1 MYPTAHVGPGA
12 EDMSEDEEASL
23 VQERDRTLRTALD
36 QIQQRRRAPA
46 NPPSPP
52 SAVDAIEHQ
61 FKECHGSSDA
71 AVDGDSAAAAKPS
84 PPQGPLEALRQ
95 REWLLNLQEQQEL
108 QRLKVALSSPVQQE
122 LTEEKEEQL
131 LFNGEVPPLLPVQS
145 TAAALCTTTASS
157 TCTSST
163 STHSI
168 TSTSSTAS
176 SSQHSTCTTTS
187 ATCPSNSA
195 RSGPNRGSMGS
206 RGRGGNRSRPPCVHH
221 NSRGRP
227 FARREH
233 PQQGQSVQQTKARNG
248 HHKRHSMGQP
258 RSALTIESSQ
268 IGRPKATG
276 GRWGHEHRLQ
286 SRENLMQ
293 QMPNERDW
301 VSSYPSSSSTPTHA
315 ALRPNG
321 VPTTTAA
328 SNAPARPANSPKNTT
343 EPPVWQQGVMPLS
356 VQDEASMLAQAIEL
370 SRLDEGAA
378 SIEEEQ
384 LRMVLEQSRQEAR
397 GRGGGGNNR
406 RGASRFPRRGWGAPG
421 RGGGAERHPQME
433 APLPPVSPN
442 LLNRIT
448 IVGSIDAG
456 RLTSGAMPP
465 PLPLVQ
471 PPPAPPPSSP
481 NAEPTVTFDQWLS
494 LCSRY
499 MPLLAQGMVE
509 LQRTCAAVRSA
520 APSLDG
526 APLLLPP
533 PPLWSSR
540 FPPGGAQSPLSPM
553 APPMTPPMNSITSPM
568 APPPMGPSHMAPA
581 DGGIFNPAPSAFQCI
596 PQPARP
602 PRPVRGAGHNAGL
615 HQKNVQQHH
624 QQMPAA
630 HVGKRQHLNEQVHSG
645 GQSLGDVGHRLH
657 QKNMQQHPHQPPAAA
672 NTSRKQQPTE
682 QVHSCG
688 QGSDD
693 TGHRQLQK
701 PAQQQPLA
709 ANMGSKQHTSEQP
722 HALCRGGARAKKKR
736 KGGKP
741 TSS

>member
-1 MYPTAHVGPGA
+1 MYATAHVGPGA

-52 SAVDAIEHQ
+52 PAVDAIEHQ

-163 STHSI
+163 STHST
-168 TSTSSTAS
+168 TSTCSTSS

-195 RSGPNRGSMGS
+195 RSGPNRGSTGG

-233 PQQGQSVQQTKARNG
+233 PQQG
-248 HHKRHSMGQP
+248 
-258 RSALTIESSQ
+258 
-268 IGRPKATG
+268 

-301 VSSYPSSSSTPTHA
+301 VPSNPSSGSTPTHA

-328 SNAPARPANSPKNTT
+328 SNPPARPANNSPKTM

-406 RGASRFPRRGWGAPG
+406 RGAPRFPRRGWGAPG

-433 APLPPVSPN
+433 APLPPVPPN

-540 FPPGGAQSPLSPM
+540 FPPGGAQSPLSSM

-624 QQMPAA
+624 QQVPAA
-630 HVGKRQHLNEQVHSG
+630 HVGKRQHLNEQVHIG
-645 GQSLGDVGHRLH
+645 GQSSGDVGHRLH
-657 QKNMQQHPHQPPAAA
+657 QKNMQQHPHQPSAAA
-672 NTSRKQQPTE
+672 NASRKQQPTE
-682 QVHSCG
+682 QVHSGG

-722 HALCRGGARAKKKR
+722 RALCRGGARTKKKR

>member
-1 MYPTAHVGPGA
+1 MYATAHVGPGA

-52 SAVDAIEHQ
+52 PAVDAIEHQ

-108 QRLKVALSSPVQQE
+108 QRLKE

-163 STHSI
+163 STHST
-168 TSTSSTAS
+168 TSTCSTSS

-195 RSGPNRGSMGS
+195 RSGPNRGSTGG

-233 PQQGQSVQQTKARNG
+233 PQQG
-248 HHKRHSMGQP
+248 
-258 RSALTIESSQ
+258 
-268 IGRPKATG
+268 

-301 VSSYPSSSSTPTHA
+301 VPSNPSSGSTPTHA

-328 SNAPARPANSPKNTT
+328 SNPPARPANNSPKTM

-378 SIEEEQ
+378 SSIEEEQ

-406 RGASRFPRRGWGAPG
+406 RGAPRFPRRGWGAPG

-433 APLPPVSPN
+433 APLPPVPPN

-540 FPPGGAQSPLSPM
+540 FPPGGAQSPLSSM

-624 QQMPAA
+624 QQVPAA
-630 HVGKRQHLNEQVHSG
+630 HVGKRQHLNEQVHIG
-645 GQSLGDVGHRLH
+645 GQSSGDVGHRLH
-657 QKNMQQHPHQPPAAA
+657 QKNMQQHPHQPSAAA
-672 NTSRKQQPTE
+672 NASRKQQPTE
-682 QVHSCG
+682 QVHSGG

-722 HALCRGGARAKKKR
+722 RALCRGGARTKKKR

>member
-1 MYPTAHVGPGA
+1 MTFSSYK
-12 EDMSEDEEASL
+12 EEASL

-52 SAVDAIEHQ
+52 PAVDAIEHQ

-163 STHSI
+163 STHST
-168 TSTSSTAS
+168 TSTCSTSS

-195 RSGPNRGSMGS
+195 RSGPNRGSTGG

-233 PQQGQSVQQTKARNG
+233 PQQG
-248 HHKRHSMGQP
+248 
-258 RSALTIESSQ
+258 
-268 IGRPKATG
+268 

-301 VSSYPSSSSTPTHA
+301 VPSNPSSGSTPTHA

-328 SNAPARPANSPKNTT
+328 SNPPARPANNSPKTM

-378 SIEEEQ
+378 SSIEEEQ

-406 RGASRFPRRGWGAPG
+406 RGAPRFPRRGWGAPG

-433 APLPPVSPN
+433 APLPPVPPN

-540 FPPGGAQSPLSPM
+540 FPPGGAQSPLSSM

-624 QQMPAA
+624 QQVPAA
-630 HVGKRQHLNEQVHSG
+630 HVGKRQHLNEQVHIG
-645 GQSLGDVGHRLH
+645 GQSSGDVGHRLH
-657 QKNMQQHPHQPPAAA
+657 QKNMQQHPHQPSAAA
-672 NTSRKQQPTE
+672 NASRKQQPTE
-682 QVHSCG
+682 QVHSGG

-722 HALCRGGARAKKKR
+722 RALCRGGARTKKKR

>member
-71 AVDGDSAAAAKPS
+71 AVDGDSAAAVKPS

-131 LFNGEVPPLLPVQS
+131 LFNGEVPPLLPVHS

-163 STHSI
+163 STHST
-168 TSTSSTAS
+168 TSTCSTSS

-195 RSGPNRGSMGS
+195 RSGPNRGSMGG

-233 PQQGQSVQQTKARNG
+233 PQQG
-248 HHKRHSMGQP
+248 
-258 RSALTIESSQ
+258 
-268 IGRPKATG
+268 

-293 QMPNERDW
+293 QMPNERG
-301 VSSYPSSSSTPTHA
+301 PT
-315 ALRPNG
+315 
-321 VPTTTAA
+321 
-328 SNAPARPANSPKNTT
+328 NSPKKTM

-397 GRGGGGNNR
+397 GRGGGGSNR

-433 APLPPVSPN
+433 ASLPPVPPN

-456 RLTSGAMPP
+456 RLTSGTMPP
-465 PLPLVQ
+465 PLPLVH
-471 PPPAPPPSSP
+471 PPPAPPPSP

-553 APPMTPPMNSITSPM
+553 APPMTSPMNSITSPM

-581 DGGIFNPAPSAFQCI
+581 DGGIFNAAPSAFQCI

-602 PRPVRGAGHNAGL
+602 PRPVRGVGHNAGL

-645 GQSLGDVGHRLH
+645 GQSSGDVGHRLH
-657 QKNMQQHPHQPPAAA
+657 QKNMQQHPHQPSAAA
-672 NTSRKQQPTE
+672 NASRKQQPTE
-682 QVHSCG
+682 QVHSGG

-709 ANMGSKQHTSEQP
+709 ASIGSKQHTSEQP

>member
-1 MYPTAHVGPGA
+1 MYATAHVGPGA

-52 SAVDAIEHQ
+52 PAVDAIEHQ

-163 STHSI
+163 STHST
-168 TSTSSTAS
+168 TSTCSTSS

-195 RSGPNRGSMGS
+195 RSGPNRGSTGG

-233 PQQGQSVQQTKARNG
+233 PQQG
-248 HHKRHSMGQP
+248 
-258 RSALTIESSQ
+258 
-268 IGRPKATG
+268 

-301 VSSYPSSSSTPTHA
+301 VPSNPSSGSTPTHA

-328 SNAPARPANSPKNTT
+328 SNPPARPANNSPKTM

-378 SIEEEQ
+378 SSIEEEQ

-406 RGASRFPRRGWGAPG
+406 RGAPRFPRRGWGAPG

-433 APLPPVSPN
+433 APLPPVPPN

-540 FPPGGAQSPLSPM
+540 FPPGGAQSPLSSM

-624 QQMPAA
+624 QQVPAA
-630 HVGKRQHLNEQVHSG
+630 HVGKRQHLNEQVHIG
-645 GQSLGDVGHRLH
+645 GQSSGDVGHRLH
-657 QKNMQQHPHQPPAAA
+657 QKNMQQHPHQPSAAA
-672 NTSRKQQPTE
+672 NASRKQQPTE
-682 QVHSCG
+682 QVHSGG

-709 ANMGSKQHTSEQP
+709 ANMGSKQHTSEQKESLP
-722 HALCRGGARAKKKR
+722 
-736 KGGKP
+736 
-741 TSS
+741 

>member
-46 NPPSPP
+46 HPPSPP
-52 SAVDAIEHQ
+52 SAVGVNEHQ
-61 FKECHGSSDA
+61 LKECHDSSDA
-71 AVDGDSAAAAKPS
+71 VVDGDSTAAAKPP

-122 LTEEKEEQL
+122 LTTEEKEEQL

-145 TAAALCTTTASS
+145 AATATCTTTASS
-157 TCTSST
+157 TCTAST
-163 STHSI
+163 STC
-168 TSTSSTAS
+168 STSS
-176 SSQHSTCTTTS
+176 SSQHSTSTTTS
-187 ATCPSNSA
+187 APTNSA
-195 RSGPNRGSMGS
+195 RSGPNRGSMGGRGS
-206 RGRGGNRSRPPCVHH
+206 IGGRGRGGNRSRPPCVHH

-233 PQQGQSVQQTKARNG
+233 PQQG
-248 HHKRHSMGQP
+248 
-258 RSALTIESSQ
+258 
-268 IGRPKATG
+268 
-276 GRWGHEHRLQ
+276 GRWGQERRPQ
-286 SRENLMQ
+286 SRENVMQ
-293 QMPNERDW
+293 RMPSERDRAP
-301 VSSYPSSSSTPTHA
+301 SYPSGSSTPTHMTI
-315 ALRPNG
+315 RPSG
-321 VPTTTAA
+321 APATTAA
-328 SNAPARPANSPKNTT
+328 SNAPSNPPARPANSPKKTT
-343 EPPVWQQGVMPLS
+343 EPPVWQQGVVPLS
-356 VQDEASMLAQAIEL
+356 AQDEASMLAQAIEL
-370 SRLDEGAA
+370 SRLDDGAA

-384 LRMVLEQSRQEAR
+384 LRVVLEQSRQEAR
-397 GRGGGGNNR
+397 GRGGGGNSR
-406 RGASRFPRRGWGAPG
+406 RGASRFARRGWGGPG
-421 RGGGAERHPQME
+421 RGGGAERRPQME
-433 APLPPVSPN
+433 ASLPPVPPN
-442 LLNRIT
+442 LLNGMT

-456 RLTSGAMPP
+456 RLTSGSVPPPP
-465 PLPLVQ
+465 PLHLVQ
-471 PPPAPPPSSP
+471 PPPAPPPSSS

-533 PPLWSSR
+533 PLWSSR

-553 APPMTPPMNSITSPM
+553 APPMTTPMNSPITSPM
-568 APPPMGPSHMAPA
+568 APPPLGPSHMALP
-581 DGGIFNPAPSAFQCI
+581 DGGIFNAAPSTFQCV

-630 HVGKRQHLNEQVHSG
+630 HVGKRQHPNEQSSKPCMQAHGG
-645 GQSLGDVGHRLH
+645 GQSSGDVGHRLH
-657 QKNMQQHPHQPPAAA
+657 QKNMQQHQHPHQLSAAA
-672 NTSRKQQPTE
+672 NASKKQQPTE
-682 QVHSCG
+682 QVHGGG
-688 QGSDD
+688 QSSDD
-693 TGHRQLQK
+693 TGHRQHQK
-701 PAQQQPLA
+701 PAQQQPQQPLA
-709 ANMGSKQHTSEQP
+709 ANMGSKQQQHTSEQP
-722 HALCRGGARAKKKR
+722 HALCRGGAHAKKKR